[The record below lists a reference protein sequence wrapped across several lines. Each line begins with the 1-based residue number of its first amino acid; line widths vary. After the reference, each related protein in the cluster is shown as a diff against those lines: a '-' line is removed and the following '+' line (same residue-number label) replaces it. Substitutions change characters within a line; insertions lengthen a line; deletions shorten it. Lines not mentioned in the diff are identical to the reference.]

1 MFWPVFWIRIGLK
14 TDLDPDSAFHVI
26 TDPDPAINVNTDL
39 DTGFLKTN
47 ILPNCFPPSQI
58 VI

>member
-1 MFWPVFWIRIGLK
+1 VFWIRIGLK